1 MITYMILYL
10 SSYYEQDCVEVLA
23 PYPNNQNPVES
34 LKVKTNFDLQGDCLV
49 WYEHSRL
56 FFNCTLCP
64 TSANSPLHSSMHK
77 EMSLVYFIAFESIEL
92 TPDSIMQQAGVP
104 MHYDQASNQ
113 CLPYLYICPVKN
125 LLGSPPHSVLHH

>member
-1 MITYMILYL
+1 
-10 SSYYEQDCVEVLA
+10 
-23 PYPNNQNPVES
+23 
-34 LKVKTNFDLQGDCLV
+34 
-49 WYEHSRL
+49 
-56 FFNCTLCP
+56 
-64 TSANSPLHSSMHK
+64 MHK

-125 LLGSPPHSVLHH
+125 LLGSPPHSVLHHWIISGNSRPMIPHCFKDNYMQRDLGNGSRLCEVNIWMRSYCRGCPRMVSISEAERIRSKHKHLS